1 VADTA
6 LDYVARKNLY
16 FSRPPIPS
24 QNFETFCK
32 DREISLSTGQLE
44 RLDQTGFFKP
54 LGRYKR
60 QKTIIKIE
68 QTAEGIKDLG
78 KLEDSDQWAG
88 MTHERVSAFSPRF
101 LREYFDQGQILDSE
115 QVPTDG

>member
-1 VADTA
+1 MKWQTPA

-44 RLDQTGFFKP
+44 RLDQTGFLNLSVAINVK
-54 LGRYKR
+54 
-60 QKTIIKIE
+60 
-68 QTAEGIKDLG
+68 
-78 KLEDSDQWAG
+78 KLSLKLSKLLRASRIWG
-88 MTHERVSAFSPRF
+88 SLRTVSSGP
-101 LREYFDQGQILDSE
+101 E
-115 QVPTDG
+115 